1 MKIPR
6 NGLHRKRGQRKMFIE
21 WLKKSKPEIFEM
33 IQRNPTARSK
43 LKSIESTWKQIE
55 SILQNDL
62 KLIMKGKI

>member
-1 MKIPR
+1 
-6 NGLHRKRGQRKMFIE
+6 MFIE